1 MVSSTLT
8 PKRALR
14 KPWRL
19 DPRALFGIF
28 LMLVSVAGS
37 VAFWSASTDTR
48 SVLVVTRDRPAGAT
62 LSLSDVAV
70 ANVRVDDAIFAA
82 TVPAEEQATV
92 VGRQLAEPIHAQQ
105 LLARAQLSGRPPL
118 NPGQMALTIQVSS
131 NTAAGGRVRP
141 GDSVQVLATT
151 NKGRPESKTTV
162 VLPRITVYDVGK
174 DERGAVINT
183 GGSDD
188 VDRNDAA
195 AVSSLTL
202 IVSQEQALQLTVA
215 KWNGDLDVALLP
227 AEGA

>member
-8 PKRALR
+8 PKRALQR
-14 KPWRL
+14 PWRF
-19 DPRALFGIF
+19 DPRAVFGLF

-37 VAFWSASTDTR
+37 VAFWTASTDTR
-48 SVLVVTRDRPAGAT
+48 AVLVVTRSRPAGAT
-62 LSLSDVAV
+62 LGSSDVAV

-183 GGSDD
+183 GGSDG
-188 VDRNDAA
+188 VDRDDVAA
-195 AVSSLTL
+195 ISSLTL

>member
-14 KPWRL
+14 RPWRL
-19 DPRALFGIF
+19 DPRAAFGLF

-37 VAFWSASTDTR
+37 VAFWTASTDTR
-48 SVLVVTRDRPAGAT
+48 AVLVVTRDRPAGAT
-62 LSLSDVAV
+62 LTASDVAV
-70 ANVRVDDAIFAA
+70 ADVRVDDSIFAA
-82 TVPAEEQATV
+82 TVPAEEQIAV
-92 VGRQLAEPIHAQQ
+92 VGRQLAEPIHARQ
-105 LLARAQLSGRPPL
+105 LLGRAQLSGRPPL

-162 VLPRITVYDVGK
+162 VLPRITVYDVGQ
-174 DERGAVINT
+174 DERATVINT
-183 GGSDD
+183 GSTDD
-188 VDRNDAA
+188 GGPDDSPAIN
-195 AVSSLTL
+195 SLTL

-215 KWNGDLDVALLP
+215 KWNADLDVALLP

>member
-1 MVSSTLT
+1 MASTTLT
-8 PKRALR
+8 PRRALR

-19 DPRALFGIF
+19 DPRAVFGLF
-28 LMLVSVAGS
+28 LMSVSVAGS
-37 VAFWSASTDTR
+37 VAFWTASTDTR
-48 SVLVVTRDRPAGAT
+48 AVLVVTRSRPAGAT
-62 LSLSDVAV
+62 LGASDVTV
-70 ANVRVDDAIFAA
+70 ANVRVDDAIMAA
-82 TVPAEEQATV
+82 TVSAEEQATV

-105 LLARAQLSGRPPL
+105 LLARVQLSGRPPL
-118 NPGQMALTIQVSS
+118 NPGQMALTIQV
-131 NTAAGGRVRP
+131 NPNVAAGGRIRP

-188 VDRNDAA
+188 VDRDDAA

>member
-1 MVSSTLT
+1 MATTILT

-19 DPRALFGIF
+19 DPRAVFGLF
-28 LMLVSVAGS
+28 LMLVSIAGS
-37 VAFWSASTDTR
+37 VAFWTASTDTR
-48 SVLVVTRDRPAGAT
+48 AVLVVTRDRPAGAT
-62 LSLSDVAV
+62 LNSSDVAV
-70 ANVRVDDAIFAA
+70 ANVRVDDAIFVA
-82 TVPAEEQATV
+82 TVPAEEQVTV

-118 NPGQMALTIQVSS
+118 KSGQMALTIQVSS
-131 NTAAGGRVRP
+131 NTAAGGRIRP
-141 GDSVQVLATT
+141 GDAVQVLATT

-162 VLPRITVYDVGK
+162 VLPRITVYDVGQ
-174 DERGAVINT
+174 DERATVINT
-183 GGSDD
+183 SSSDD
-188 VDRNDAA
+188 GGRDDAA
-195 AVSSLTL
+195 SISSLTL